1 MRILLDECAP
11 RPLKRELLD
20 YEIRTVV
27 EMGWSGKKNGELLRL
42 MSQERFTILLTTDQN
57 LRYQQNLQ
65 QAGVAVVVL
74 VAPSNRLPDLLPL
87 MPDAH
92 NVRQLFMVDQ
102 ANFWFAKRSRCI
114 IHFCLNTQNLL

>member
-11 RPLKRELLD
+11 RPLKRELAE

-42 MSQERFTILLTTDQN
+42 MNSEGFTILLTTDQN

-87 MPDAH
+87 MSEA
-92 NVRQLFMVDQ
+92 
-102 ANFWFAKRSRCI
+102 RSV
-114 IHFCLNTQNLL
+114 LNTITPGEVIEIESS

>member
-11 RPLKRELLD
+11 RPLKRELPD

-42 MSQERFTILLTTDQN
+42 MSQERFAILLTTDQN

-65 QAGVAVVVL
+65 QAGVGENHQC
-74 VAPSNRLPDLLPL
+74 NRL
-87 MPDAH
+87 
-92 NVRQLFMVDQ
+92 
-102 ANFWFAKRSRCI
+102 
-114 IHFCLNTQNLL
+114 TQKKLKPA

>member
-1 MRILLDECAP
+1 MRILLDECVP

-42 MSQERFTILLTTDQN
+42 MSEEGFTILLTTDQN

-74 VAPSNRLPDLLPL
+74 AASSNRLPDLLPL
-87 MPDAH
+87 VPDTR
-92 NVRQLFMVDQ
+92 NV
-102 ANFWFAKRSRCI
+102 
-114 IHFCLNTQNLL
+114 LNTITPGEVIEVGGS